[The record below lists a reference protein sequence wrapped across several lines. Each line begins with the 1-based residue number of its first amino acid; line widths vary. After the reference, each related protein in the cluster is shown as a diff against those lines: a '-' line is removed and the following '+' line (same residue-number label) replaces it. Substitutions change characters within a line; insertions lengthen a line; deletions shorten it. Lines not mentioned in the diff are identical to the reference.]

1 MRKRSQILIVDD
13 SELNRSMLADILYKE
28 YDVLEA
34 ENGREAIAML
44 QEHEHEIS
52 LMLLDIVMPEMDG
65 FEVLAVMGKN
75 KWLESIPVIIISAES
90 ASTYIDSAYDL
101 GATEYISRPF
111 DPKAVQ
117 RRVGNTVLLYSKQK
131 MLENMVTNQMLD
143 KEKSNLI
150 MVEVLSHIVEF
161 RNGESGMHVLN
172 IRSITKMLLAQ
183 LCRISDQYSAIQ
195 PRIPLIANA
204 SALHDIG
211 KISISESILNKP
223 GKLTPEEWLI
233 MKTHSE
239 AGANILESTRY
250 YPHEELVSVARD
262 ICRWHHERYDGKG
275 YPDGL
280 VGDDIPIEAQ
290 VVALAD
296 VYDTLTHKRVYKEAL
311 PHEVSM
317 RMIFDGECGA
327 FNPLLL
333 QCLADIGPQ
342 LEKELKLKSL
352 GHASKDEMIDVT
364 RSMMQSG
371 NVSNRTLALLEQER
385 IKYQFFADLS
395 REIQFEYTAHTDTLM
410 LSEWGASQ
418 LGLPSFIEN
427 PNGNPELLRVMV
439 RRDMESLR
447 NLILSASPKDPK
459 VSGHYLLNVN
469 GTRRWHKFLARPL
482 WLGND
487 ADIFTGFIGKC
498 IDVHDERLKMDRL
511 IEQANTDAL
520 TGLYHRK
527 AARKV
532 VQEALDEAESGMCFT
547 LMLFD
552 LDFFKH
558 ANDHYGHLFGDE
570 LLQETA
576 RRMLGAVRDVDITAR
591 IGGDEFLIFIESPLD
606 STPAV
611 ERIFSSLRCTCKGHP
626 ITVSMGV
633 ARAPQDGMQFD
644 ELFHCADRALYA
656 AKQRGRNCYCLYD
669 DSMAGQLSVL
679 SEIPSE
685 EAGEQSP
692 DQACGQ

>member
-28 YDVLEA
+28 YGVLEA

-296 VYDTLTHKRVYKEAL
+296 VYDALTHKRVYKEAL

-327 FNPLLL
+327 FNLLLL

-469 GTRRWHKFLARPL
+469 GTRRWHKFLARPPL
-482 WLGND
+482 AGQRRRYLHRVHREMHRRPRRAFEDGSAHRAGEHRCAHGAVPSQSRPKGRAGGLGRGRVRHVLH
-487 ADIFTGFIGKC
+487 A
-498 IDVHDERLKMDRL
+498 H
-511 IEQANTDAL
+511 AL
-520 TGLYHRK
+520 RP
-527 AARKV
+527 R
-532 VQEALDEAESGMCFT
+532 
-547 LMLFD
+547 
-552 LDFFKH
+552 
-558 ANDHYGHLFGDE
+558 
-570 LLQETA
+570 LLQACERSLRAPVRRRAFAGDGPAHA
-576 RRMLGAVRDVDITAR
+576 RRGARR
-591 IGGDEFLIFIESPLD
+591 
-606 STPAV
+606 
-611 ERIFSSLRCTCKGHP
+611 GHHRP
-626 ITVSMGV
+626 HRRR
-633 ARAPQDGMQFD
+633 RAPH
-644 ELFHCADRALYA
+644 LHRIA
-656 AKQRGRNCYCLYD
+656 
-669 DSMAGQLSVL
+669 
-679 SEIPSE
+679 P
-685 EAGEQSP
+685 
-692 DQACGQ
+692 